1 VALVSVP
8 IALSLFSIYQQSP
21 KLQHVVS
28 DARSTVVRYASDLH
42 FVSKLDL
49 QVLDLLIASNH
60 IIPTGLST
68 PPTSQTVSPDYQITG
83 IVGGVPENSV
93 TSLGPDAQITG
104 IVGGVP
110 ENSVTSLGPGA
121 QITGIVGGVPEN
133 SVTSLGPDAQIT
145 GIVGGVTE
153 NSVTS
158 LGPGAQIT
166 GIVGGVPT
174 NSDTAVSCYVYDKR
188 EVVKADHSRGVQSV
202 FLYLRLTC
210 STLPS
215 APLHH

>member
-104 IVGGVP
+104 IVGGV
-110 ENSVTSLGPGA
+110 
-121 QITGIVGGVPEN
+121 
-133 SVTSLGPDAQIT
+133 
-145 GIVGGVTE
+145 TE